1 MEPDGKGRKKIRK
14 VKLDESSI
22 LFLLFCGGAV
32 CGLLLPKWI
41 HLNVSEGYCLID
53 LNTLKKFSQ
62 WKIGWGVMLWKTIKK
77 RMALLLLLYFSS
89 YTAAGYGILAAAG
102 IIFGITLGFLLSFS
116 VIWLS
121 WWGLAFL
128 LCALFPQWVFYAAA
142 GSRIVRFMQ
151 SRRMQCLMCSGP
163 VLPTPNRKI
172 LHMFFEIAILTGCGI
187 VAEVYVNPLL
197 IRLFLI
203 TYPG

>member
-102 IIFGITLGFLLSFS
+102 II
-116 VIWLS
+116 
-121 WWGLAFL
+121 L